1 MREIKTQVFLS
12 DCLDVLK
19 NFPDNCIELIF
30 TLPPYADR
38 RKHTYGG
45 IKPEEYVDWF
55 LLRSEQFLRVL
66 KPDGTFILNIKE
78 KAENGESILM

>member
-30 TLPPYADR
+30 TSPPLC
-38 RKHTYGG
+38 G
-45 IKPEEYVDWF
+45 
-55 LLRSEQFLRVL
+55 
-66 KPDGTFILNIKE
+66 
-78 KAENGESILM
+78 